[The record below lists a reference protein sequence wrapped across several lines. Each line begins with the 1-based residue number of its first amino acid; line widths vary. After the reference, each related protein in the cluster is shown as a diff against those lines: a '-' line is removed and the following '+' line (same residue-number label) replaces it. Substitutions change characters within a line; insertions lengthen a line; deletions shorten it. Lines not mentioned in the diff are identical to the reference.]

1 MHSFWREPWRMRQG
15 AHARAAAIQES
26 LSLSLSFASSFGGI
40 RLGLRVLARACGLVG
55 MAAQQL
61 HKQSVSVV
69 AVPPTPASCPLRL
82 PSTHFASQEQRGRHT
97 TTLRRH
103 FGHRQDHR
111 GTATRPRPLHD
122 GASGHR
128 EEPWPD
134 LGGPGPWLPQPLPPP
149 QRRTHHHAPPHPR
162 PPTSPPSSHPPT
174 EPPCKSSSRP

>member
-1 MHSFWREPWRMRQG
+1 MHGPRPSKSPSRSPCRSPPLSVAYAWDSG
-15 AHARAAAIQES
+15 CSHAPVVWWAWQHNNHTS
-26 LSLSLSFASSFGGI
+26 NWCLLWLSPPPQPPALFASPPPTSPAKN
-40 RLGLRVLARACGLVG
+40 REDDT
-55 MAAQQL
+55 QQL
-61 HKQSVSVV
+61 FV
-69 AVPPTPASCPLRL
+69 
-82 PSTHFASQEQRGRHT
+82 GI
-97 TTLRRH
+97 
-103 FGHRQDHR
+103 GHSQDHR

-122 GASGHR
+122 GASGHL